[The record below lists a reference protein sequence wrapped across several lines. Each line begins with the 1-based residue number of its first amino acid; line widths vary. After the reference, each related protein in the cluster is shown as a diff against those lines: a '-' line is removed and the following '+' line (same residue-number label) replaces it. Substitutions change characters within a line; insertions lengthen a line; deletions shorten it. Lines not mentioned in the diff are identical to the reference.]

1 MPRIRSIKPEF
12 WQDTR
17 LARMPS
23 LDRLVYLCLWSMA
36 DDEGRLE
43 GDADTVH
50 HFGFPRE
57 DSENVRGALANLRE
71 QGRIVCYEGSDGIPL
86 VFLPTFAKHQR
97 IDKPSPSKLEAPP
110 KVTASSKIAP
120 RTFVEPSENV
130 PASRARAG
138 SDQGS
143 DQGAGIKDHGS
154 GRDDVSDSTPKRSDP
169 EPSAAGRALASATG
183 SAIGPCEAQVSA
195 LRAAG
200 WTEARVLAAV
210 AEHGRPGVPP
220 WEWTRLAT
228 GPATAAPGWV
238 DHGPKPPDSGGAR
251 MLALAKERGDLAAS
265 LRAKAAGG
273 VALTPTEGRLLSEA
287 EAWLAKMGLRPPTN
301 GAVPHA

>member
-43 GDADTVH
+43 GDADTVK

-86 VFLPTFAKHQR
+86 IHLPTFAKHQR

-110 KVTASSKIAP
+110 KVASSSKSIP
-120 RTFVEPSENV
+120 RTFVEQSENV

-143 DQGAGIKDHGS
+143 GSGIKDHGS
-154 GRDDVSDSTPKRSDP
+154 GRDEVSASPPKPPDP
-169 EPSAAGRALASATG
+169 EPSAAGRALATATG
-183 SAIGPCEAQVSA
+183 GAIGPCEAQVGA

-200 WTEARVLAAV
+200 WTEARILAAV
-210 AEHGRPGVPP
+210 AEHGRPGVAP
-220 WEWTRLAT
+220 WDWTKLAT
-228 GPATAAPGWV
+228 GPASPPATWA
-238 DHGPKPPDSGGAR
+238 DHGPRPPDSGGERMRALVAERSGIVSKFRAR
-251 MLALAKERGDLAAS
+251 E
-265 LRAKAAGG
+265 AGG
-273 VALTPTEGRLLSEA
+273 GVLSKTEGRLLAEA
-287 EAWLAKMGLRPPTN
+287 EAWLTKVGARPPTN

>member
-36 DDEGRLE
+36 DDDGRLE
-43 GDADTVH
+43 GDADTVK

-86 VFLPTFAKHQR
+86 IHLPTFAKHQR

-110 KVTASSKIAP
+110 KVTASSKSVP
-120 RTFVEPSENV
+120 RTFAEPSENV

-143 DQGAGIKDHGS
+143 GSGIKDHGS
-154 GRDDVSDSTPKRSDP
+154 GRDEVSASPPKPPDP
-169 EPSAAGRALASATG
+169 EPSAAGRALATATG
-183 SAIGPCEAQVSA
+183 GAIGPCEAQVGA

-200 WTEARVLAAV
+200 WTEARILAAV
-210 AEHGRPGVPP
+210 AEHGRPGVAP
-220 WEWTRLAT
+220 WDWTKLAT
-228 GPATAAPGWV
+228 GPASPPATWA
-238 DHGPKPPDSGGAR
+238 DHGPRPPDSGGER
-251 MLALAKERGDLAAS
+251 MRALARERSALAAD
-265 LRAKAAGG
+265 LRAKVAAA
-273 VALTPTEGRLLSEA
+273 VPLTPTEGRLLAEA
-287 EAWLAKMGLRPPTN
+287 DAWLAKVGARPPTN